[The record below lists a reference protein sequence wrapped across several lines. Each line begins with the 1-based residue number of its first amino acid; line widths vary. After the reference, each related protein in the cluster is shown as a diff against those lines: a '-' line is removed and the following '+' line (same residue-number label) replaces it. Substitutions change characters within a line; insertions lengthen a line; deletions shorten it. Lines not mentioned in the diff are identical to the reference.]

1 MKKIA
6 NFLIIE
12 QKNEIFTIYL
22 TAELQ
27 DDLGTIGFL
36 KFTNKKQLEKDDVV
50 AKIEASKT
58 VFSIKTPLKCRIIE
72 LNQLAEKDPKILNS
86 HDSEKNW
93 LFKAKD
99 IDQSEF
105 DELEDF

>member
-36 KFTNKKQLEKDDVV
+36 KFTNKKQLEKMML
-50 AKIEASKT
+50 S
-58 VFSIKTPLKCRIIE
+58 LKLKR
-72 LNQLAEKDPKILNS
+72 QK
-86 HDSEKNW
+86 
-93 LFKAKD
+93 LFF
-99 IDQSEF
+99 Q
-105 DELEDF
+105 